1 MTMDEHTQTIMNVI
15 NRAAEC
21 CKKVVKAVQK
31 EVCYNFRISGSR
43 RAKQLDSKTHGNQ

>member
-1 MTMDEHTQTIMNVI
+1 MDEHTKTVMNV

-31 EVCYNFRISGSR
+31 EVCYNFRISGSKR
-43 RAKQLDSKTHGNQ
+43 VKQSDSKTHGKQ

>member
-1 MTMDEHTQTIMNVI
+1 MDEHTKTVMNVI

-31 EVCYNFRISGSR
+31 EVCYNFRISGSKR
-43 RAKQLDSKTHGNQ
+43 VKQSDSKTHGKQ